1 MSGLLKTVSSSN
13 SSAPVVPITSG
24 RDAQDE
30 PLSFHVKQAMER
42 YFVQLN
48 GHSPGGLYD
57 FVLGEVERPLLEVV
71 MKCTRGNIS
80 KAAQYLGLNRATLRK
95 KLERYGLHQ

>member
-1 MSGLLKTVSSSN
+1 MSGLANSATSSVQ
-13 SSAPVVPITSG
+13 VVNFVAEREPKP
-24 RDAQDE
+24 E

-42 YFVQLN
+42 YFIQLN

-57 FVLGEVERPLLEVV
+57 FVLSEVERPLLEVV

-95 KLERYGLHQ
+95 KLERYGLND

>member
-1 MSGLLKTVSSSN
+1 MSGLAKTAVS
-13 SSAPVVPITSG
+13 AQVVNFPAEREIKP
-24 RDAQDE
+24 E
-30 PLSFHVKQAMER
+30 PLSFHVKQAMEH

-48 GHSPGGLYD
+48 GHNPGGLYD

-71 MKCTRGNIS
+71 MIRTRGNIS

-95 KLERYGLHQ
+95 KLERYGLND

>member
-1 MSGLLKTVSSSN
+1 MSGMAKPVSSSAQVVKM
-13 SSAPVVPITSG
+13 APDRETQP
-24 RDAQDE
+24 E

-48 GHSPGGLYD
+48 GHSPGGLYE

-71 MKCTRGNIS
+71 MTRTRGNIS

-95 KLERYGLHQ
+95 KLERYGIQH

>member
-1 MSGLLKTVSSSN
+1 MSGLAQPLA
-13 SSAPVVPITSG
+13 SSAQIVSLVPEREVQT
-24 RDAQDE
+24 E

-71 MKCTRGNIS
+71 MKKTRGNIS

-95 KLERYGLHQ
+95 KLERYGLNH

>member
-1 MSGLLKTVSSSN
+1 MSGLTNSAIN
-13 SSAPVVPITSG
+13 SSAQVVNFVAEPEPKP
-24 RDAQDE
+24 E

-57 FVLGEVERPLLEVV
+57 FVLSEVERPLLEVV
-71 MKCTRGNIS
+71 MKSTRGNIS

-95 KLERYGLHQ
+95 KLERYGLND

>member
-1 MSGLLKTVSSSN
+1 MSGLAKPVT
-13 SSAPVVPITSG
+13 SSAQIINLVAEREAPT
-24 RDAQDE
+24 E

-71 MKCTRGNIS
+71 MKRTRGNIS

-95 KLERYGLHQ
+95 KLERYGLNH

>member
-1 MSGLLKTVSSSN
+1 MSGLVKSMN
-13 SSAPVVPITSG
+13 SSAQVVNFVTEREPKP
-24 RDAQDE
+24 E

-48 GHSPGGLYD
+48 GHQPGGLYD
-57 FVLGEVERPLLEVV
+57 FVLTEVERPLLEVV

-95 KLERYGLHQ
+95 KLERYGLNV

>member
-1 MSGLLKTVSSSN
+1 MSGLAKPVT
-13 SSAPVVPITSG
+13 SSAQIINLVAEREAPT
-24 RDAQDE
+24 E
-30 PLSFHVKQAMER
+30 PLSLHVKQAMER

-71 MKCTRGNIS
+71 MKRTRGNIS

-95 KLERYGLHQ
+95 KLERYGLNQ

>member
-1 MSGLLKTVSSSN
+1 MSGLAKPVASN
-13 SSAPVVPITSG
+13 GIQIVKMAGPEREVQ
-24 RDAQDE
+24 AE

-42 YFVQLN
+42 YFIQLN
-48 GHSPGGLYD
+48 GHSPGGLYE

-71 MKCTRGNIS
+71 MKRTRGNIS

-95 KLERYGLHQ
+95 KLERYGLHE